1 MHGISFYR
9 TFDDFFFETWKNYD
23 LHING
28 RREEDA
34 SFLKSF
40 PEAGEKGWCGRNEVT
55 SASKVWWEFEVF
67 ARSTTPNAKSDFYM
81 EVALLQLQ
89 ISAVST
95 STGINNWANFRLGV
109 QRGAKKSCMFE
120 LPDPVVLSRG
130 QRKSSKRPCCNC
142 NLFPNILAFILLST
156 WPVQCSSPPLLPTSE
171 QSNSPLSPRIPDLV
185 ITNLVTAQ
193 F

>member
-1 MHGISFYR
+1 MQGISSYR
-9 TFDDFFFETWKNYD
+9 TFDDFFYETWKNYD

-40 PEAGEKGWCGRNEVT
+40 PEAGGKGWCGRNEVT

-95 STGINNWANFRLGV
+95 STGINKRANFRLDI
-109 QRGAKKSCMFE
+109 
-120 LPDPVVLSRG
+120 LLSRS

-142 NLFPNILAFILLST
+142 NLFPHILAFILLST
-156 WPVQCSSPPLLPTSE
+156 WPVQCSSSPSTRP
-171 QSNSPLSPRIPDLV
+171 QNSPTVLSQTRPSPRWLDRV

>member
-1 MHGISFYR
+1 MQGISFYR
-9 TFDDFFFETWKNYD
+9 TFDDFFCETCKNYD

-40 PEAGEKGWCGRNEVT
+40 PEAGGKGWCGRNEVT

-95 STGINNWANFRLGV
+95 STGINNRANSRLGV
-109 QRGAKKSCMFE
+109 
-120 LPDPVVLSRG
+120 LLSRS

-142 NLFPNILAFILLST
+142 NLFPPYSGFHFDLHM
-156 WPVQCSSPPLLPTSE
+156 PHDRCSAHLQPLHPTSE
-171 QSNSPLSPRIPDLV
+171 QSNSPLSPRRLELV

-193 F
+193 Y

>member
-1 MHGISFYR
+1 MQGISFYR
-9 TFDDFFFETWKNYD
+9 TFDDFFYETWKNYD

-40 PEAGEKGWCGRNEVT
+40 PEAGGKGWCGRNEVT

-95 STGINNWANFRLGV
+95 STGINKRANFRLGW
-109 QRGAKKSCMFE
+109 
-120 LPDPVVLSRG
+120 LLSRG

-142 NLFPNILAFILLST
+142 NLFPHIPYSGFHFALHMTGAELVFPPST
-156 WPVQCSSPPLLPTSE
+156 RP
-171 QSNSPLSPRIPDLV
+171 
-185 ITNLVTAQ
+185 
-193 F
+193 

>member
-1 MHGISFYR
+1 MQGISFYR
-9 TFDDFFFETWKNYD
+9 TFDDFFYETWKNYD

-40 PEAGEKGWCGRNEVT
+40 PEAGGKGWCGRNEVT
-55 SASKVWWEFEVF
+55 SASKVRWEFEVF

-95 STGINNWANFRLGV
+95 STGINKRANFRVGWL
-109 QRGAKKSCMFE
+109 
-120 LPDPVVLSRG
+120 LSRG
-130 QRKSSKRPCCNC
+130 QRKSSKRPCCKC
-142 NLFPNILAFILLST
+142 NFPPIFWLSF
-156 WPVQCSSPPLLPTSE
+156 CSPHDRCSARLSPLHPTSE
-171 QSNSPLSPRIPDLV
+171 QSNSPLSPRRLDLV